1 MKPHTI
7 YVIKMVLQVPL
18 AAIIGGLILAY
29 FIKEFK
35 LNNKR
40 EVLRKRKV
48 DTLKRIVKMNGVGN
62 ENIRK
67 NNIQKEK

>member
-7 YVIKMVLQVPL
+7 YVIKMAISVPL
-18 AAIIGGLILAY
+18 VAIIWGLILAY

-40 EVLRKRKV
+40 EVLKKRKV